1 MQDDIV
7 SALTQEVKEE
17 VIQNYLHERGLIEEQ
32 INYVKELAEHTAQL
46 EGRLYRRFARIY
58 EFLIEPE
65 FINQFVRLLGIK
77 GALFE
82 CRFRED
88 RDFRN
93 GLRFI
98 KVHGMTRRTRFKKLL
113 LESYRRLFT
122 WNNQYKEAYEN
133 LREEC
138 KAVTHNL
145 KKFESD
151 HDLLTILNF
160 LKDMDVDLI
169 KKKHFLGNGF
179 TPEETASIEATLRF
193 KPVRIEQFKL
203 IVPPDLPE
211 PKIIERQLTA
221 LANCVY
227 GQCAPRVRAVMR

>member
-1 MQDDIV
+1 M
-7 SALTQEVKEE
+7 
-17 VIQNYLHERGLIEEQ
+17 
-32 INYVKELAEHTAQL
+32 
-46 EGRLYRRFARIY
+46 
-58 EFLIEPE
+58 
-65 FINQFVRLLGIK
+65 
-77 GALFE
+77 
-82 CRFRED
+82 
-88 RDFRN
+88 
-93 GLRFI
+93 
-98 KVHGMTRRTRFKKLL
+98 
-113 LESYRRLFT
+113 
-122 WNNQYKEAYEN
+122 
-133 LREEC
+133 
-138 KAVTHNL
+138 

-227 GQCAPRVRAVMR
+227 GQCAPRIQAVLR